1 MTLTRFSLVALS
13 LFLSLLFFFH
23 LLAINLTLT
32 RVFLKGGPE
41 YENASISWAVDKSVR
56 HSFD

>member
-1 MTLTRFSLVALS
+1 MTLIRFSLVALS
-13 LFLSLLFFFH
+13 LFLSSFFH
-23 LLAINLTLT
+23 LLTINLTLP
-32 RVFLKGGPE
+32 RAFLKGGPE